1 MPHQIV
7 SKLSRRQDDT
17 LYGFDDDS
25 SEEGVIVKA
34 VSTKKRK
41 TNDFLDD
48 STDEDDV
55 TLLRGEGETVAAGDD
70 KMMED
75 SIDEDDE
82 TLRGEGETVGAEV
95 GIMDVDKGE
104 DLVSEKPAYERKEL
118 MSIKAGKFALAVIDW
133 AMEFPSTFGKVSN
146 PSSVEETLSLVA
158 SVLQSYESLGNDV
171 EKEVR
176 DYKIQKVDPIGT
188 ECIQLID
195 EMKFQFMKATGLHTF
210 KQG

>member
-1 MPHQIV
+1 MM
-7 SKLSRRQDDT
+7 
-17 LYGFDDDS
+17 
-25 SEEGVIVKA
+25 
-34 VSTKKRK
+34 
-41 TNDFLDD
+41 DD
-48 STDEDDV
+48 STDEDGV
-55 TLLRGEGETVAAGDD
+55 TFGGD
-70 KMMED
+70 
-75 SIDEDDE
+75 
-82 TLRGEGETVGAEV
+82 GETVGAGDEK
-95 GIMDVDKGE
+95 MDVDKEE

-195 EMKFQFMKATGLHTF
+195 EMKFHFMKATGLHTF